1 MPRLTN
7 RNCRIDPEEQA
18 KRYARWLMRGNV
30 PKVTLYP
37 DAHARVTN
45 KTLRF
50 MVPDQAW
57 TGTR

>member
-7 RNCRIDPEEQA
+7 RIDPEEQA

-45 KTLRF
+45 KILRY